1 MIIDVKEYT
10 YKGFLL
16 HYVEGQGWK
25 FSLGECKEEKM
36 TVKRYNWR
44 EIRSIDSYQ
53 TNRAA
58 KKWGSCMGM
67 SMQLW

>member
-36 TVKRYNWR
+36 TVKRYKF
-44 EIRSIDSYQ
+44 EIFYKIQ
-53 TNRAA
+53 
-58 KKWGSCMGM
+58 
-67 SMQLW
+67 